1 MEAIFSLQQPNK
13 SIQCTDEGFT
23 MNDDECIKW
32 VFLPNEFFVN
42 CQKML
47 LKEGG
52 SNMDYAVPVNRTI
65 STNKTLKTVCRLD
78 KNQRA
83 IRDFCRTHTVVISE
97 DKNGEPFARIQ
108 EKKDERVSD

>member
-1 MEAIFSLQQPNK
+1 
-13 SIQCTDEGFT
+13 
-23 MNDDECIKW
+23 
-32 VFLPNEFFVN
+32 
-42 CQKML
+42 
-47 LKEGG
+47 
-52 SNMDYAVPVNRTI
+52 MDYAVPVNRTI